1 MKFINGQ
8 LSLDSSLTGTTALFT
23 SGLTVGSGQTSSS
36 GIARGQLLNSN
47 LTASANNDVLV
58 GLDINP
64 TFTNGAFSGLTNFG
78 LRAYGYSN
86 FQSGVHIL
94 PTNSIWSGGRPIQGA
109 LLTFEGAAVNYYA
122 GYSSGSGFFHK
133 FWTNATERVRIADGY
148 TSIVSGNL
156 LVGTTTDAGY
166 KLDVNG
172 TVRFT
177 NQLTV
182 VNNGVSIGNVL
193 LNLNSQGTG
202 TISSA
207 NSVGG
212 ATTYITMS
220 GPVYYN
226 PTSGVAGTFS
236 VAGQSYMASGTAT
249 FNTLTVEPIINNTST
264 YSGIFRGFYYNPT
277 LTSVIGTTH
286 RAIETVTGDVILGST
301 SGNVGIGTST
311 LGTSTE
317 LTVGGGQAASSAIA
331 RGQLLNTT
339 LTATSNND
347 VLVGLDIA
355 PTFTNG
361 AFTGVTNLALRVAY
375 SSSRFIS
382 FTQRPGYA
390 DYGRIQF
397 TNVTGADIYSS
408 SRIDLLPNDTSQSVG
423 LGNNITSQRLA
434 SSTNWGL
441 YGPTAPGFL
450 VGANAAF
457 GVLSNNSDGNTDSF
471 VFAGPTGSRHFFKV
485 VQNDVPYFTIV
496 PTGNVLINTTTD
508 LGFKLSVSGSTLLRG
523 SGTTSAS
530 YALATQNS
538 SGGTTM
544 VVNNAGNMLIGT
556 TTDAGFKLDVNG
568 STRVKGNSLTISA
581 SGLSSAPANYV
592 ALNFDD
598 SPNHHEQWFA
608 IRSKKDIQG
617 VSTGYDRIIFPTM
630 GSDNSTWDFKA
641 LGNYSAINISAT
653 ASGATLNLNNTSII
667 FNTNFKVA
675 TMDSTNRKLF
685 IGNMSTDVHHLSVYD
700 LVIKGAQPF
709 EGNANVPNGGNVYIV
724 GGTPSTSP
732 AGNYGNVILAHDGTS
747 ARGSVLIGTI
757 TNNNSRLLIG
767 GTVSGATLSTTRATH
782 INATLLATGNTTTLI
797 GLDIQPTFTPGS
809 YTGLTQLALRV
820 SGGTQIIG
828 SGSTGTTLSVFS
840 VDGSS
845 GRLFDVSD
853 DLSSTLFSVNTIAGL
868 PVIEAFANSSV
879 VLGKYGQNTLVVSG
893 TSVGIGT
900 SSPQAKLDVNGTSIF
915 RTGVTMNSSLTL
927 GNVDITSPWSAYTP
941 TWTASVTNPVIGNG
955 TITGSYTVIGKTCFV
970 RGNIAMGSTTTFGSG
985 EWYVSMPIPA
995 INADAILLTA
1005 TLLDNGSAWYNAI
1018 MVGAR
1023 AGFNTKAPLQYVN
1036 ITNGTASDVN
1046 PTQPFTWTNTDRF
1059 VWNGSYEIA

>member
-8 LSLDSSLTGTTALFT
+8 LSLDSSITGTTALFT
-23 SGLTVGSGQTSSS
+23 SGLTVSTGASS
-36 GIARGQLLNSN
+36 GGITLQQNGILIAELRRIG
-47 LTASANNDVLV
+47 NN
-58 GLDINP
+58 NR
-64 TFTNGAFSGLTNFG
+64 SGLFLTNNGTVEVQFDTGSFSYIRSNNFG
-78 LRAYGYSN
+78 
-86 FQSGVHIL
+86 I
-94 PTNSIWSGGRPIQGA
+94 
-109 LLTFEGAAVNYYA
+109 
-122 GYSSGSGFFHK
+122 
-133 FWTNATERVRIADGY
+133 
-148 TSIVSGNL
+148 
-156 LVGTTTDAGY
+156 GTATDAGY

-172 TVRFT
+172 TARLNST
-177 NQLTV
+177 TLIEGPLTV
-182 VNNGVSIGNVL
+182 NFGGVIGGTSIVANGNTIHNGGRGIYATGYAYGIQANQTMVGNWS
-193 LNLNSQGTG
+193 SQPDAAGVHGTG
-202 TISSA
+202 QIGVFGSGVIA
-207 NSVGG
+207 GF
-212 ATTYITMS
+212 S
-220 GPVYYN
+220 GPSAFF
-226 PTSGVAGTFS
+226 TSLQGDSRVSARNHTSTVQVRG
-236 VAGQSYMASGTAT
+236 SG
-249 FNTLTVEPIINNTST
+249 NTSSSIALIVENL
-264 YSGIFRGFYYNPT
+264 SG
-277 LTSVIGTTH
+277 GTTM
-286 RAIETVTGDVILGST
+286 VV
-301 SGNVGIGTST
+301 
-311 LGTSTE
+311 
-317 LTVGGGQAASSAIA
+317 
-331 RGQLLNTT
+331 
-339 LTATSNND
+339 ND
-347 VLVGLDIA
+347 A
-355 PTFTNG
+355 
-361 AFTGVTNLALRVAY
+361 
-375 SSSRFIS
+375 
-382 FTQRPGYA
+382 
-390 DYGRIQF
+390 
-397 TNVTGADIYSS
+397 
-408 SRIDLLPNDTSQSVG
+408 
-423 LGNNITSQRLA
+423 
-434 SSTNWGL
+434 
-441 YGPTAPGFL
+441 
-450 VGANAAF
+450 
-457 GVLSNNSDGNTDSF
+457 
-471 VFAGPTGSRHFFKV
+471 
-485 VQNDVPYFTIV
+485 
-496 PTGNVLINTTTD
+496 GNVLIGTTTDLGFKLSVSGSTLLRGSGTTSGTTAILIQSSTGGTGSVISNTGNYGINVDIPLANFHSRGLYNESYFQSPTTNQGRHDISFGFGSTGRQVRLIASAAGASGNGNLYIAAASGDAGVATISDANVLFATAGNTFYKTFTLDQSTASSGFGITIAGNQNNSSPNGIYFRFVESRVAILSKPHGASGYGDFRIAVVPVGGSNNPPQESDTKFMITKDTTNVLVNTTTD

-538 SGGTTM
+538 SGGTTV
-544 VVNNAGNMLIGT
+544 VVNDAGNMLIGT

-581 SGLSSAPANYV
+581 SGLSSVPANYV

-630 GSDNSTWDFKA
+630 GSDNSTWNFKA

-700 LVIKGAQPF
+700 LVIKGAQPY

-809 YTGLTQLALRV
+809 FTGLTQLALRV

-900 SSPQAKLDVNGTSIF
+900 PSPQAKLDVNGTSLF
-915 RTGVTMNSSLTL
+915 RTGLTMNSSLTL

-941 TWTASVTNPVIGNG
+941 TWTTDGGTQPALNNG
-955 TITGSYTVIGKTCFV
+955 TLTGFFKLIGKICFV
-970 RGNIAMGSTTTFGSG
+970 RVKLNPGSTTTFGSG
-985 EWYVSMPIPA
+985 AFQFSLPFSAASPDGIQFPCSILNNGFAWYQATVNGTYSGDVNKSA
-995 INADAILLTA
+995 IIALSSGGVNSSEAVTA
-1005 TLLDNGSAWYNAI
+1005 THPITFGVSDS
-1018 MVGAR
+1018 
-1023 AGFNTKAPLQYVN
+1023 LQF
-1036 ITNGTASDVN
+1036 NGT
-1046 PTQPFTWTNTDRF
+1046 
-1059 VWNGSYEIA
+1059 YEIA

>member
-8 LSLDSSLTGTTALFT
+8 LSLDSSITGTTALFT
-23 SGLTVGSGQTSSS
+23 SGLTVGSAQISS
-36 GIARGQLLNSN
+36 GMTRGVLFNN
-47 LTASANNDVLV
+47 TLTATSGSDILV
-58 GLDINP
+58 GHDINP
-64 TFTNGAFSGLTNFG
+64 TFLGNTSANWHTLRLWQPLNQYGDNRPYMSWKYGTEYDVFRMFMDSNWKVNFKSTG
-78 LRAYGYSN
+78 
-86 FQSGVHIL
+86 QSLGFVFTGGNIL
-94 PTNSIWSGGRPIQGA
+94 IN
-109 LLTFEGAAVNYYA
+109 
-122 GYSSGSGFFHK
+122 
-133 FWTNATERVRIADGY
+133 
-148 TSIVSGNL
+148 
-156 LVGTTTDAGY
+156 TTTDAGY
-166 KLDVNG
+166 RLDVNG
-172 TVRFT
+172 TARV
-177 NQLTV
+177 NGILTV
-182 VNNGVSIGNVL
+182 GSDVQGKISANNAY
-193 LNLNSQGTG
+193 LNLYHQGG
-202 TISSA
+202 SLSTISL
-207 NSVGG
+207 GF
-212 ATTYITMS
+212 
-220 GPVYYN
+220 
-226 PTSGVAGTFS
+226 TSGAGGYLLINQNGGDSAGTT
-236 VAGQSYMASGTAT
+236 SGTVHRYD
-249 FNTLTVEPIINNTST
+249 FNSSITNSSGNAEWNFQSLRPTYNFTGT
-264 YSGIFRGFYYNPT
+264 YSGIVRGFYYSPT
-277 LTSVIGTTH
+277 LTSLTGVTH

-347 VLVGLDIA
+347 VLVGLDVA

-544 VVNNAGNMLIGT
+544 VVNDAGNVLIGT
-556 TTDAGFKLDVNG
+556 TTDNGYKIRLNSSGGGIYFNTPNDGYSSSFIYATNGDGYFSLSLSGDQPRITAARVQFESNIILNANKTFAFGSGAGVNTYNSRPILRFAEISDVSG
-568 STRVKGNSLTISA
+568 YTRRAVMFVGDSAPTTIS
-581 SGLSSAPANYV
+581 SSLLGFTKQFITTFGVTQTTEYTGSNRTGFVGSYFAQNLVAN
-592 ALNFDD
+592 
-598 SPNHHEQWFA
+598 
-608 IRSKKDIQG
+608 
-617 VSTGYDRIIFPTM
+617 T
-630 GSDNSTWDFKA
+630 SDNVLVGVLINPTFTDTSGNTAAQIA
-641 LGNYSAINISAT
+641 LGINNNVGYGIYQNGDL
-653 ASGATLNLNNTSII
+653 ASNL
-667 FNTNFKVA
+667 
-675 TMDSTNRKLF
+675 L
-685 IGNMSTDVHHLSVYD
+685 
-700 LVIKGAQPF
+700 
-709 EGNANVPNGGNVYIV
+709 
-724 GGTPSTSP
+724 
-732 AGNYGNVILAHDGTS
+732 
-747 ARGSVLIGTI
+747 RGKVLIGT
-757 TNNNSRLLIG
+757 TNDFGQKLQ
-767 GTVSGATLSTTRATH
+767 VSGTSFFNGVIPFSANNQTLVMV
-782 INATLLATGNTTTLI
+782 
-797 GLDIQPTFTPGS
+797 DIQPNFNRAS
-809 YTGLTQLALRV
+809 YTGTTALALRV

-900 SSPQAKLDVNGTSIF
+900 PSPQAKLDVNGTSIF

-927 GNVDITSPWSAYTP
+927 GNVDITSSWSAYTP
-941 TWTASVTNPVIGNG
+941 TWTTDGGTQPALNNG
-955 TITGSYTVIGKTCFV
+955 TLTGFFKLIGKICFV
-970 RGNIAMGSTTTFGSG
+970 RVKLNPGSTTTFGSG
-985 EWYVSMPIPA
+985 AFQFSLPFSASSPDGIQFPCSILNNGFAWYQATVNGTYSGDVNKSA
-995 INADAILLTA
+995 IIALSSGGVNSSEAVTA
-1005 TLLDNGSAWYNAI
+1005 THPITFGVSDS
-1018 MVGAR
+1018 
-1023 AGFNTKAPLQYVN
+1023 LQ
-1036 ITNGTASDVN
+1036 
-1046 PTQPFTWTNTDRF
+1046 F
-1059 VWNGSYEIA
+1059 NGSYEIA